1 MNPRI
6 TSYQDIE
13 GKDGEARPKAETP
26 AGTAE
31 HIDHEGRGV
40 AIPTYSERHP
50 HRGAERV
57 ELGEPVV
64 EDLVKEARVTLTDD
78 EDEKPSTP

>member
-6 TSYQDIE
+6 ASYTDIE
-13 GKDGEARPKAETP
+13 GHDGEARPKAETP
-26 AGTAE
+26 AGAAD
-31 HIDHEGRGV
+31 HVDHEGRGV
-40 AIPTYSERHP
+40 AIPTYSERHL

-78 EDEKPSTP
+78 DEPPTP

>member
-6 TSYQDIE
+6 ASYQDIE
-13 GKDGEARPKAETP
+13 GNDGEARPKAETP
-26 AGTAE
+26 TTSAGPV
-31 HIDHEGRGV
+31 DHEGRGV

-78 EDEKPSTP
+78 EDDEPRTP